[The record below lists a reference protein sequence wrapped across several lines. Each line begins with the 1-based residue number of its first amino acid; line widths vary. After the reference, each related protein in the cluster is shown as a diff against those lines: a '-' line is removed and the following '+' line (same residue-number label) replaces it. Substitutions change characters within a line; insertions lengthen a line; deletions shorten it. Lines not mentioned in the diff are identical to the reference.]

1 MSIINV
7 DDVAAGCLRDLVE
20 LLRLAE
26 QSGYAESA
34 SGLNLSGRP
43 LYVQNGIL
51 MSEGCDGSAGGCCSE
66 QVDLDELYE
75 LAGRLCDRSDYP
87 ATALVQKMVNILA
100 HHVESLKRA
109 RPILDV

>member
-1 MSIINV
+1 MAIINV

-51 MSEGCDGSAGGCCSE
+51 ISEGCDGSVGGCCSV

-75 LAGRLCDRSDYP
+75 LASSLSNQSDCA
-87 ATALVQKMVNILA
+87 ATGGK
-100 HHVESLKRA
+100 
-109 RPILDV
+109 